1 MVAPLLAFMS
11 PAAHESQYVEWKE
24 SWRDEYLKWLCGFA
38 NAHGGTL
45 TIGKNDRGEV
55 VGIANSRQLL
65 EEIPNKMRD
74 LLGILVDVHSRHEGA
89 RQYLDIVVEAY
100 PYPISYKG
108 QYHYRSG
115 STKQELKGAALD
127 QFLLRKQGKHWDGVP
142 VPGVAADALD
152 VAAFLLFRQR
162 AARSGRV
169 DAEVLHDGNAAL
181 LDNLHLTDGAYLK
194 RAAVLLFH
202 PTPERFVTGAYVK
215 IGYFASDED
224 LRFQDEVHG
233 PLLLQV
239 DRTLDLLQTKYLQAQ
254 VRYEG
259 AARVEE
265 RPFPEAALRE
275 ALLNAL
281 AHKDYSGGTPVQI
294 SVYENRLLFWNEG
307 QLPEH
312 WTVENL
318 QRKHPSKPFNP
329 DLANTLFRAGYIESW
344 GRGTLKMIAECRAH
358 HLPAPRFS
366 FDAAGFGVEFRYY
379 TTAYLQSQGLRA
391 EFIPLVLHAQDQG
404 ALTNTTVQHLAK
416 VSKPTASRY
425 LAELEKA
432 GYLQKFG
439 TTGVGTE
446 YTLKGS

>member
-1 MVAPLLAFMS
+1 MTPQ
-11 PAAHESQYVEWKE
+11 EQQNIEWKE
-24 SWRDEYLKWLCGFA
+24 SWREEYFKWICGFA
-38 NAHGGTL
+38 NAQGGRIY
-45 TIGKNDRGEV
+45 IGKNDRGQV
-55 VGIANSRQLL
+55 VGIGNSRKLL
-65 EEIPNKMRD
+65 EDLPNQVRD
-74 LLGILVDVHSRHEGA
+74 LMGILVDVNRHTEDGHD
-89 RQYLDIVVEAY
+89 YLEIIVEPY

-127 QFLLRKQGKHWDGVP
+127 KFLLQKQGRRWDGVP
-142 VPGVAADALD
+142 TPGVTAADLNAAALE
-152 VAAFLLFRQR
+152 LFRQR

-169 DAEVLHDGNAAL
+169 DAEVLHDTDEAL
-181 LDNLHLTDGAYLK
+181 LENLNLTDGDYLK

-202 PTPERFVTGAYVK
+202 PNPEKFVTGAYVK
-215 IGYFASDED
+215 IGYFASDDD

-239 DRTLDLLQTKYLQAQ
+239 DRILDLLQTNYLKPQ
-254 VRYEG
+254 VRYEE
-259 AARVEE
+259 AARIEE
-265 RPFPEAALRE
+265 HPFPLDALRE

-281 AHKDYSGGTPVQI
+281 AHKDYSGNTPVQI

-344 GRGTLKMIAECRAH
+344 GRGTLKMITECHAH
-358 HLPAPRFS
+358 HLPAPRYF
-366 FDAAGFGVEFRYY
+366 FDAAGCAVEFFYY
-379 TTAYLQSQGLRA
+379 TPTYLEGQGLKPELVTIVLHVQSQGT
-391 EFIPLVLHAQDQG
+391 IN
-404 ALTNTTVQHLAK
+404 NTTVQRTVG
-416 VSKPTASRY
+416 VSKATATRY

-432 GYLQKFG
+432 DYIQKTG
-439 TTGVGTE
+439 TTGVGTW

>member
-1 MVAPLLAFMS
+1 MTPQ
-11 PAAHESQYVEWKE
+11 EQQNIEWKE
-24 SWRDEYLKWLCGFA
+24 SWREEYFKWICGFA
-38 NAHGGTL
+38 NAQGGRIY
-45 TIGKNDRGEV
+45 IGKNDRGQV
-55 VGIANSRQLL
+55 VGIANSRKLL
-65 EEIPNKMRD
+65 EDLPNQVRD
-74 LLGILVDVHSRHEGA
+74 LMGILVDVNRHTEDDLD
-89 RQYLDIVVEAY
+89 YLEIIVEPY
-100 PYPISYKG
+100 PYPISYRG

-127 QFLLRKQGKHWDGVP
+127 KFLLQKQGRRWDGVP
-142 VPGVAADALD
+142 TPGVTVADLDDAALD
-152 VAAFLLFRQR
+152 LFRQR

-169 DAEVLHDGNAAL
+169 DAEVLHDTNEAL
-181 LDNLHLTDGAYLK
+181 LDNLNLTEGDYLK

-202 PTPERFVTGAYVK
+202 PNPEKFVTGAYVK
-215 IGYFASDED
+215 IGYFASDDD

-239 DRTLDLLQTKYLQAQ
+239 DRILDLLQTNYLKPQ
-254 VRYEG
+254 VRYED
-259 AARVEE
+259 AARIEE
-265 RPFPEAALRE
+265 RPFPLDALRE

-281 AHKDYSGGTPVQI
+281 AHKDYSGNTPVQI

-344 GRGTLKMIAECRAH
+344 GRGTLKMIAECQAH
-358 HLPAPRFS
+358 HLPAPRYF
-366 FDAAGFGVEFRYY
+366 FDAAGCVVEFFYY
-379 TTAYLQSQGLRA
+379 TPTYLEGQGLRPELVTIVLHVQSQGT
-391 EFIPLVLHAQDQG
+391 INNTLVQRMVG
-404 ALTNTTVQHLAK
+404 
-416 VSKPTASRY
+416 VSKATATRY

-432 GYLQKFG
+432 GYLQRTG
-439 TTGVGTE
+439 ITGVGTE

>member
-1 MVAPLLAFMS
+1 MS
-11 PAAHESQYVEWKE
+11 PAAHESQHVEWKE

-55 VGIANSRQLL
+55 VGIDNRRQLL
-65 EEIPNKMRD
+65 EEIPNKVRD
-74 LLGILVDVHSRHEGA
+74 LLGILVDVHSRSEGA
-89 RQYLDIVVEAY
+89 REYLDIVVDAY

-115 STKQELKGAALD
+115 STKQELKGATLD

-142 VPGVAADALD
+142 VPGVAAAALES
-152 VAAFLLFRQR
+152 AAFALFRQR

-169 DAEVLHDGNAAL
+169 DADVLHDSNEAL
-181 LDNLHLTDGAYLK
+181 LDNLHLTDGEYLK

-202 PTPERFVTGAYVK
+202 PTPEKFVTGAYVK

-224 LRFQDEVHG
+224 LRYQDEVHG
-233 PLLLQV
+233 PLMLQV
-239 DRTLDLLQTKYLQAQ
+239 DRTLELLQTKYLTAQ
-254 VRYEG
+254 IRYEG

-275 ALLNAL
+275 ALLNTL

-307 QLPEH
+307 HLPEH
-312 WTVENL
+312 WTVEHL
-318 QRKHPSKPFNP
+318 QRKHPSRPFNP

-344 GRGTLKMIAECRAH
+344 GRGTLKMMAECRAH
-358 HLPAPRFS
+358 HLPAPRYS
-366 FDAAGFGVEFRYY
+366 FDAAGFAVEFCYY
-379 TTAYLQSQGLRA
+379 TAAYLQSQGLRA
-391 EFIPLVLHAQDQG
+391 EFIPLVLHAQDRG
-404 ALTNTTVQHLAK
+404 ALTNTTVQQLAK

-432 GYLQKFG
+432 GYLQKSG